1 MALYNT
7 VKKRGYDKSSNP
19 ATGQA
24 NLRTA
29 PMLGIVKDNIDPNK
43 TGRIKVYLLDNSGLD
58 ENDSSNWISLQYMS
72 PFFGRTDPNGS
83 NDSYGEFKLNP
94 SSYGMWYSPPDLG
107 SLVICI
113 FINGDI
119 SPETSFYIGSVP
131 DPVALRMVPA
141 IGANFENEKV
151 AFNTGEATKLGG
163 AIRVPVTN
171 MNAND
176 AATADSSGYIQAD
189 KPCHSY
195 SAAVMF
201 QQGIIRDPIRGP
213 ISSSS
218 QRETPSRVGWGV
230 STPGRPIYEGGYDDK
245 TLPENLK
252 AGTAQNLKVISRR
265 GGHSIV
271 MDDGDILGRDQLV
284 RIRTSLGHQILMS
297 DDGQVLMFLHAN
309 GQSYI
314 ELGKEGTVDVYSTN
328 SVNIRTHGDL
338 NLHADNN
345 VNIHAKKNLNFYA
358 ENVHIDSEKNYELA
372 VGADY
377 QASTIGK
384 HTTKA
389 GGPLAMEAAGEASM
403 VSAAISYVIGSK
415 VNLNTGK
422 PGTVPAQVKNATLN
436 MHTDTLFDKEK
447 GYIAAPAKFP
457 SIVSRAPA
465 HQPWA
470 QAGQGVDVQ
479 TNLDADANLP
489 AAPTDGVNAANN
501 VATTPAVPVD
511 TGTINAVPNPVGAAS
526 AALDKGTTSAM
537 LATQAT
543 AAATGAA
550 AQAVKQGTAIVT
562 DAAGKAQ
569 AVVGQFGQTAEQL
582 ESGGVLKAG
591 AAQLVN
597 SLVAGG
603 ATVAQA
609 MTDNLFTGQP
619 GAANLQQLTQNVGA
633 QAASMVTNLQKAQ
646 TALTS
651 AGAVTGKE
659 SGPQI
664 AGVVLSAANT
674 GLSKTLGALSSLT
687 GGGGNTFLTGAGGFD
702 LLKGGPFSWISSGNF
717 AAGLSGLNSGFGSI
731 GQAVQAMVKGLG
743 VSDIISKTKGAV
755 AGAFYAIANALKPF
769 KANVPLNLKQV
780 AQENAAAAQEAAS
793 AVTDNSSG
801 KGLLD
806 TFKDGVSAVTGA
818 VTAVAGSA
826 AGSVGEA
833 LSSGAFN
840 NATGT
845 AQGGLG
851 AITETL
857 TSVGGALVSAAASTI
872 TDPTGSLTNPVGT
885 VNAFVSGALDTANKT
900 VSALS
905 NPASSLASGI
915 SLLPGGQGTLANL
928 VDKNLTSAASL
939 LPGVD
944 KIKGLMDEA
953 QTAAMNGLPD
963 PGSLLNQ
970 ANQTLSSFASTGLP
984 AGAASQ
990 LQAAIS
996 SVGNGVSSV
1005 KLPTVAIG
1013 TNNRTTVETS
1023 TADVINDKVVPVPDY
1038 SGKPK
1043 AAEDIKPP
1051 DNDPLQPYR
1060 DKIIAADNKQKK
1072 LWEVYKEKN
1081 HEWNIFILKD
1091 PGLNILRNTLPAG
1104 DPKLVEAEKQYE
1116 PILKAL
1122 NDSRNAW
1129 RQAKREYETAQI
1141 DLRKKE
1147 IELRGS

>member
-1 MALYNT
+1 MALNNT
-7 VKKRGYDKSSNP
+7 VKQRGYDKASNS

-24 NLRTA
+24 NLRPA
-29 PMLGIVKDNIDPNK
+29 PVFGIVKDNIDPNK
-43 TGRIKVYLLDNSGLD
+43 TGRIRVYLLDNSGLD
-58 ENDSSNWISLQYMS
+58 ENDGDNWITLQYMS

-113 FINGDI
+113 FVNGDM
-119 SPETSFYIGSVP
+119 SPENSFYIGSVP

-151 AFNTGEATKLGG
+151 AFNEGEATKLGG

-176 AATADSSGYIQAD
+176 TAKADSSEYIQAD

-213 ISSSS
+213 ISSSA

-297 DDGQVLMFLHAN
+297 DDGQVLMLLHAN

-328 SVNIRTHGDL
+328 SVNIRTQGDL
-338 NLHADNN
+338 NLHADNDI
-345 VNIHAKKNLNFYA
+345 NIHAKKNLNFHG
-358 ENVHIDSEKNYELA
+358 ENVHIDAEKNYDLA
-372 VGADY
+372 AGADY
-377 QASTIGK
+377 QASAIGK

-422 PGTVPAQVKNATLN
+422 PGTVPAQVPNITLIT
-436 MHTDTLFDKEK
+436 HTDTLFDKEK
-447 GYIAAPAKFP
+447 GYIAAPAGLP

-470 QAGQGVDVQ
+470 QAGQGVDVN
-479 TNLDADANLP
+479 TNLDAEANLP
-489 AAPTDGVNAANN
+489 AAPSAGVSAANN
-501 VATTPAVPVD
+501 VTTSPATPVD
-511 TGTINAVPNPVGAAS
+511 TGTVNAVSNPVGAAS
-526 AALDKGTTSAM
+526 QALDKGTTSAM

-543 AAATGAA
+543 VAATGAA
-550 AQAVKQGTAIVT
+550 AQAVKQGAAVIT

-569 AVVGQFGQTAEQL
+569 AVVGQFALTPQQL
-582 ESGGVLKAG
+582 ETGGILKTGSADLVDYLVQSGT
-591 AAQLVN
+591 
-597 SLVAGG
+597 SIED
-603 ATVAQA
+603 A
-609 MTDNLFTGQP
+609 MTNNLFTGMP
-619 GAANLQQLTQNVGA
+619 GAANLNQLRLNVDA
-633 QAASMVTNLQKAQ
+633 QASTMVTNLQKAQ
-646 TALTS
+646 SALTT

-659 SGPQI
+659 TGSQI
-664 AGVVLSAANT
+664 AGVVLSAANE
-674 GLSKTLGALSSLT
+674 GLGKTLNALGS
-687 GGGGNTFLTGAGGFD
+687 LTGAGGTSLLTGAGGAD

-717 AAGLSGLNSGFGSI
+717 AAGLAGLNSGLGSV
-731 GQAVQAMVKGLG
+731 GQSVQAMVKGLG
-743 VSDIISKTKGAV
+743 VSDIILKTKGVV
-755 AGAFYAIANALKPF
+755 AGAFYAIADALKPF
-769 KANVPLNLKQV
+769 KANIPLNLKQV

-801 KGLLD
+801 AGLLD
-806 TFKDGVSAVTGA
+806 SFKEGVSAVTGT
-818 VTAVAGSA
+818 VTSVAGSV
-826 AGSVGEA
+826 AGSVGDA
-833 LSSGAFN
+833 LSSGALN
-840 NATGT
+840 N
-845 AQGGLG
+845 
-851 AITETL
+851 L
-857 TSVGGALVSAAASTI
+857 TSAAETIPGTTGALTSLGGDLASSASSI
-872 TDPTGSLTNPVGT
+872 LQDPTGSLTNPTGT
-885 VNAFVSGALDTANKT
+885 INAFVGGALDTASKT
-900 VSALS
+900 ISSLS
-905 NPASSLASGI
+905 NPAASLASGV

-928 VDKNLTSAASL
+928 VDKNLGSAASL

-944 KIKGLMDEA
+944 KVKGLMNEI

-963 PGSLLNQ
+963 PGSLFKQSNT
-970 ANQTLSSFASTGLP
+970 TLSALASAGLP

-996 SVGNGVSSV
+996 SVGNGISPV
-1005 KLPTVAIG
+1005 KLPTIAVG
-1013 TNNRTTVETS
+1013 TNNRTALEVSTVEL
-1023 TADVINDKVVPVPDY
+1023 INDKVVPAPNY
-1038 SGKPK
+1038 SGKPP
-1043 AAEDIKPP
+1043 AAEEVKPP
-1051 DNDPLQPYR
+1051 ENDPLQPFR
-1060 DKIIAADNKQKK
+1060 DKIKAAYDEMQR

-1081 HEWNIFILKD
+1081 DERNLFNLKD
-1091 PGLNILRNTLPAG
+1091 PGVAKLRNTLPAG
-1104 DPKLVEAEKQYE
+1104 DPKLVEAEKQLQ
-1116 PILKAL
+1116 PIQQASI
-1122 NDSRNAW
+1122 DAQNAW
-1129 RQAKREYETAQI
+1129 REAKRNYEKAQI
-1141 DLRKKE
+1141 ELRKKE